1 LRCGSAAQCVNSN
14 VAPNRSRLS
23 LLTATLAFL
32 HIAFGMNFFGA
43 VFVLNFVLGPVVLA
57 VSPATL
63 TEFFTKFWPAM
74 KRFLHASIGGTAV
87 FGLLLYAAGDFRG
100 VTGNAALYLDAGV
113 LLGLLAM
120 VEAEALQ
127 IPAATKLVRSS
138 AGNTGQSLTPEQKK
152 AFDRIKT
159 GGIIGSITIILSV
172 IFMVASAW
180 A

>member
-1 LRCGSAAQCVNSN
+1 MSL
-14 VAPNRSRLS
+14 VA
-23 LLTATLAFL
+23 ATLALL
-32 HIAFGMNFFGA
+32 HIVFGMNFFGA

-57 VSPATL
+57 VSPTTM
-63 TEFFTKFWPAM
+63 TEFFSKFWPSM
-74 KRFLHASIGGTAV
+74 KRFLHASIGGTAL
-87 FGLLLYAAGDFRG
+87 FGLLLYVAGDFHN
-100 VTGNAALYLDAGV
+100 VTGNAAIYLDAGV

-120 VEAEALQ
+120 IEAEALQ
-127 IPAATKLVRSS
+127 IPAATKLVNAAGSS
-138 AGNTGQSLTPEQKK
+138 GQGLSPEQKK